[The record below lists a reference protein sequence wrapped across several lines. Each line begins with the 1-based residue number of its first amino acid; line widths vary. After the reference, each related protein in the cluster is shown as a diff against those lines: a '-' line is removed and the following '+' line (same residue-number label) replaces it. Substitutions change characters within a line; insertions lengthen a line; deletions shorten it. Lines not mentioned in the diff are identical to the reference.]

1 MDPAA
6 SIPDEAFVVRCGVP
20 PFLNSPLILGCRTH
34 PEGPYGFSVQ
44 SAAGLTVAE
53 LAAACRNNVVG
64 YMIAGDI
71 RALGYDVVR
80 TGGAGH
86 HATVIVPEDWSP
98 EAAEILAARFHRAE
112 NRGSGSRK

>member
-1 MDPAA
+1 MDPVEW
-6 SIPDEAFVVRCGVP
+6 IPDEAFVVRCGVP
-20 PFLNSPLILGCRTH
+20 PFVNSPLILGCRRH

-44 SAAGLTVAE
+44 SAVGLTVAQ

-64 YMIAGDI
+64 YTLAGNI
-71 RALGYDVVR
+71 RTLGYEIVQ

-98 EAAEILAARFHRAE
+98 EAASILARRFQRAE
-112 NRGSGSRK
+112 NRGSRGLP